1 MAKSEDGMSYI
12 AEAKTRGL
20 SDETILNLL
29 EDAGWTRRESAHAL
43 ASHYAEV
50 TGLRAPES
58 PRRRESIGLDVFFN
72 VVASIL
78 LISVVIGLG
87 VILHRFVEV
96 LIPVA
101 SDAAVGYQNDD
112 SLFAVATVIIGAPVY
127 LLLMVILNR
136 RLAAGTSLW
145 NAPFRQWIIGLM
157 LAAGIATI
165 IYNAVKLLSSLLGG
179 TDDTL
184 QSVGKLLVT
193 SVLVGGA
200 SWYYAHWLRG
210 PAQNS
215 VVDNAKN

>member
-78 LISVVIGLG
+78 LISLVTALS
-87 VILHRFVEV
+87 ILLHGFVDDM
-96 LIPVA
+96 IPSA
-101 SDAAVGYQNDD
+101 ADAGRGYQRDE
-112 SLFAVATVIIGAPVY
+112 SLFAIATAIIGGPLY
-127 LLLMVILNR
+127 LLVMVILNR
-136 RLAAGTSLW
+136 RLAAGASLW
-145 NAPFRQWIIGLM
+145 NAPIRQWIIGLL

-165 IYNAVKLLSSLLGG
+165 FYSAVSLLSSLLGG
-179 TDDTL
+179 TEDSL
-184 QSVGKLLVT
+184 RSAGKLLVT

-210 PAQNS
+210 PSQNS